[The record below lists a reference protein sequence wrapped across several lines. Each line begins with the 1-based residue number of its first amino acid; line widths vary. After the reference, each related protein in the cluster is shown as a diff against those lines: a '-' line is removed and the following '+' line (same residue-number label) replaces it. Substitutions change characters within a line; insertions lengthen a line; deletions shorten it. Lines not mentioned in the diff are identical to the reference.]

1 MYSAVVL
8 EGVLAQ
14 LCAIGRV
21 VHQAKFFATKYRFQ
35 ALEQAADH
43 SSEQLESVC
52 MSLLVCVFAG
62 TAATHEI
69 TGSIVPPQ

>member
-21 VHQAKFFATKYRFQ
+21 VHQAKFFATKYSFKHWNKLQ
-35 ALEQAADH
+35 TIHL
-43 SSEQLESVC
+43 SS
-52 MSLLVCVFAG
+52 
-62 TAATHEI
+62 
-69 TGSIVPPQ
+69 